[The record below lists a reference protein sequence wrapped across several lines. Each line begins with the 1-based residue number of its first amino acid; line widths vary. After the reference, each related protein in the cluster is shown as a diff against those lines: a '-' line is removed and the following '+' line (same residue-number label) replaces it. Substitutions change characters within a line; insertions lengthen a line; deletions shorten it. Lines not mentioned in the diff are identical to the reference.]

1 MLTEE
6 KPTLDEDLLIHF
18 GIKGMKWGVKKAE
31 DPAKGRPS
39 GSSDSPG
46 LSAHKKTMIK
56 VAVGVGLAAGA
67 YVMMT
72 RGMTPRAKAM
82 SSKSTRMGFRAVG
95 KTLSTMGKVTVNTVP
110 KVATTTARAGFK
122 TAKVSTSLT
131 TKAVTTVG
139 RTSYNTAVR
148 SGTRTVELLSKSWNS
163 MQLRRALRNSPQTL
177 TRGAQAVAL
186 LRKSAGKFNPLNV

>member
-1 MLTEE
+1 MITEE
-6 KPTLDEDLLIHF
+6 KPTLDEDLLMHF

-31 DPAKGRPS
+31 DPAKGRPH

-46 LSAHKKTMIK
+46 LSSHKKTMIK

-110 KVATTTARAGFK
+110 KVATTTARAGYK
-122 TAKVSTSLT
+122 TATVTGRLGG
-131 TKAVTTVG
+131 KAVATVS
-139 RTSYNTAVR
+139 RTSFNTAVR
-148 SGTRTVELLSKSWNS
+148 SGTRVAETLGKSWRNV
-163 MQLRRALRNSPQTL
+163 QLRRALRNSPQTL
-177 TRGAQAVAL
+177 SRGAQMVAL
-186 LRKSAGKFNPLNV
+186 LRKGAGQFNPLNV